1 MSISKSNT
9 FVSAMDKKVP
19 KSTNTV
25 TFYCRACFSALCWS
39 ENYQLTIVLPLQLL
53 FNYWKQLTTL
63 TTKLRITA
71 QVRKQGHFVTYCQ
84 LLSATE
90 ILEPKAWRKPVV
102 HNLKL
107 LFYQHSKPYNFVAG
121 RQFQSVSKWTLAF
134 SRQTSWAQSGSTS
147 GNLSRWQTIWWQTIW
162 K

>member
-1 MSISKSNT
+1 MSISKSNI
-9 FVSAMDKKVP
+9 FVSAKEKK
-19 KSTNTV
+19 NTKNTM
-25 TFYCRACFSALCWS
+25 TFYCRACFSALRWT
-39 ENYQLTIVLPLQLL
+39 ENDQLTIVLPLQLL
-53 FNYWKQLTTL
+53 FNYCKQLTTL

-71 QVRKQGHFVTYCQ
+71 QARKHGH
-84 LLSATE
+84 LLSTLVSDFE
-90 ILEPKAWRKPVV
+90 LKALRKPVV

-121 RQFQSVSKWTLAF
+121 RQFQSASKWTLPC
-134 SRQTSWAQSGSTS
+134 SRETSCAQSGSTS

>member
-25 TFYCRACFSALCWS
+25 TFYCRTCFSALCWS
-39 ENYQLTIVLPLQLL
+39 GNYQLTIVLPPQLL
-53 FNYWKQLTTL
+53 FNYSKQLTTL

-71 QVRKQGHFVTYCQ
+71 QARKHGH
-84 LLSATE
+84 LLSTLVSDFE
-90 ILEPKAWRKPVV
+90 LKALRKPVV

-121 RQFQSVSKWTLAF
+121 RQFQSVSKWTLAC
-134 SRQTSWAQSGSTS
+134 SRQTSCAQSGSTS